1 MIIRSEKGVWLNK
14 YIHWKNSVGWDSHID
29 HQLSTNFPREYLKGR
44 FFAYWAD
51 RKNRQFN
58 DAFCEHIIISK
69 SKHTIFYGVRLHYGR
84 VFISFLH
91 LHRILQR
98 KKILSYSLSL
108 TSAEVLCIEVIK
120 THEISISLFRHPIY
134 LFPFSLYLGAFAFS
148 ACFTIDIRFLLGDHL
163 ILLECLTPFS
173 DFYIHVR
180 ATRINNSIR
189 SIVRVHFDSTFSTLL
204 YLVLWQ

>member
-1 MIIRSEKGVWLNK
+1 M
-14 YIHWKNSVGWDSHID
+14 
-29 HQLSTNFPREYLKGR
+29 
-44 FFAYWAD
+44 
-51 RKNRQFN
+51 
-58 DAFCEHIIISK
+58 
-69 SKHTIFYGVRLHYGR
+69 HYGR

-148 ACFTIDIRFLLGDHL
+148 ACFTIDIRFQLGDHL

-204 YLVLWQ
+204 YLFSRDSAISSPAARLHRSSCFASALLFARHLQKRPPSV